1 MVSRTEQLNTILR
14 SLQSGRPEIEASAL
28 VSHDGLMVASA
39 PPQHIDEVRVAGMS
53 ATLISLGT
61 RAVSE
66 LNMGSMEQVLI
77 KGEKGYAVMVKAA
90 EGTDLIV
97 LTTAEAK
104 LGMVFLDMSRAVN
117 EIIRVL

>member
-1 MVSRTEQLNTILR
+1 MNSRTDRLNTILR
-14 SLQSGRPEIEASAL
+14 SLQSGSPEIEASAL
-28 VSHDGLMVASA
+28 VSDDGLMIASA
-39 PPQHIDEVRVAGMS
+39 LPQHIDEVRVAGMS

-61 RAVSE
+61 RATSE
-66 LNMGSMEQVLI
+66 LAMGGMEQVLI

-104 LGMVFLDMSRAVN
+104 LGMVFLDMSRAAN
-117 EIIRVL
+117 EIKKIL